1 MERLLALGAL
11 EAFLTPV
18 QMKKNRPGALLTVLT
33 TRELLTTI
41 QDFLFRE
48 TTSFGLRMS
57 EKQRVILDREFRNVA
72 TPFGE
77 ITIKLGSK
85 NGIILQRAPEFESC
99 RVLAEKSGISVR
111 EIFTAANIAAQALFW
126 RK

>member
-1 MERLLALGAL
+1 
-11 EAFLTPV
+11 
-18 QMKKNRPGALLTVLT
+18 MKKNRPGILLTVLT
-33 TRELLTTI
+33 TRELLTTV

-57 EKQRVILDREFRNVA
+57 EKQRVILDREFRNVS

-85 NGIILQRAPEFESC
+85 NGVILQRAPEFESC
-99 RVLAEKSGISVR
+99 RKLAEKSGVSVR
-111 EIFTAANIAAQALFW
+111 EIFTAANIAAQAL
-126 RK
+126 

>member
-18 QMKKNRPGALLTVLT
+18 HMKKNRPGILLTVLT
-33 TRELLTTI
+33 TRELLTTV

-48 TTSFGLRMS
+48 TTSFGLRMN
-57 EKQRVILDREFRNVA
+57 EKQRVILDREFRNVS

-85 NGIILQRAPEFESC
+85 NGVILQRAPEFESC
-99 RVLAEKSGISVR
+99 RKLAEKSGVSVR
-111 EIFTAANIAAQALFW
+111 EIFTAANIAAQAL
-126 RK
+126 

>member
-33 TRELLTTI
+33 TRELLTTV

-57 EKQRVILDREFRNVA
+57 EKQRVILDREFRNVT

-85 NGIILQRAPEFESC
+85 NGVILQRAPEFESC
-99 RVLAEKSGISVR
+99 RKLAEKSGVSVR
-111 EIFTAANIAAQALFW
+111 EIFTAANIAAQAL
-126 RK
+126 